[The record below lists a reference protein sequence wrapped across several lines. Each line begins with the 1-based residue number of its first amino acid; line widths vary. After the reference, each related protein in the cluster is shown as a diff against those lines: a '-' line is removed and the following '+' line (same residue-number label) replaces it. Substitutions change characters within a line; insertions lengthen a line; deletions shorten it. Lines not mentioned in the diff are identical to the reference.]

1 MYSIPLICLCVTSTH
16 SKTGVEGSSRNMS
29 SFTRTDRSN
38 TAFAVFVLTVCAIF
52 ESQVDANLLDPSLI
66 MRELRTF
73 ANDAL
78 GVDEIRVRKHSF
90 FSVVRIACQIFCDV
104 QLKVP
109 LKILS
114 TLPCKRI

>member
-29 SFTRTDRSN
+29 SFTRTERSN

-52 ESQVDANLLDPSLI
+52 ASQVDANLLDPSLI

-78 GVDEIRVRKHSF
+78 GVDEIQVRKHSF
-90 FSVVRIACQIFCDV
+90 FSVVRIACQIFCNV
-104 QLKVP
+104 HLQVP

-114 TLPCKRI
+114 TLPC